1 MRFLIKHGLTLSGV
15 YLQPNTYHTA
25 TEEEATILRDVFLPD
40 GAVEELVPQEPKE
53 ETKKEAPNVAPLTAI
68 PGIGKKLLDK
78 LTEAGVTTEEQ
89 MKKFMETEEAKELL
103 GLSYDKILK
112 HFS

>member
-1 MRFLIKHGLTLSGV
+1 MRFLIKHGLTLNGV
-15 YLQPNTYHTA
+15 YREPNQYLTA

-40 GAVEELVPQEPKE
+40 GAVEELGQAKE
-53 ETKKEAPNVAPLTAI
+53 EATEEAPNVTPLTAI
-68 PGIGKKLLDK
+68 PGVGKKLLDK

-89 MKKFMETEEAKELL
+89 LKEFMETEDAKELL